1 MVWKYFIRA
10 VGAEVLKL
18 KRTLALRMTLVA
30 PMVVVVL
37 ITLVYHERKGI
48 NVTGGEWWARFSLEI
63 VGLWSLLMLPMF
75 VTLEAALLGGIEN
88 TEKNWKHL
96 FALPVPRGAI
106 YAAKLAAVVT
116 LIGLSML
123 VLFVGT
129 VGAGLLLGVLKPQ
142 YQPALSSIEWG
153 RLARLYY
160 LSYLC
165 AWLMIAIQI
174 WVSVRW
180 QTFTVALGVGIS
192 GTVIGYV
199 LINSEKWGKVYPYT
213 LPVNVLAPN
222 GNIARAL
229 LISLI
234 GFAVVAIV
242 GGYEFTRRDV
252 A

>member
-1 MVWKYFIRA
+1 MIGRYLIRA
-10 VGAEVLKL
+10 ISAEILKL
-18 KRTLALRMTLVA
+18 KRTLALRMTVVA
-30 PMVVVVL
+30 PLVVVVL
-37 ITLVYHERKGI
+37 ITLVFHQRKGI
-48 NVTGGEWWARFSLEI
+48 EATGGEWWARFALEI

-75 VTLEAALLGGIEN
+75 ITLEAALLGGIEN
-88 TEKNWKHL
+88 SEKNWKHL
-96 FALPVPRGAI
+96 FSLPVPRGTI
-106 YAAKLAAVVT
+106 YATKLAAVVT

-129 VGAGLLLGVLKPQ
+129 IGAGLLLGVLKPS
-142 YQPALSSIEWG
+142 YQPTWSSIEWG
-153 RLARLYY
+153 RIARLYY
-160 LSYLC
+160 LSFLC

-213 LPVNVLAPN
+213 LPVNVLAAN
-222 GNIARAL
+222 GNVTRAL

-234 GFAVVAIV
+234 GFVIAALV